1 MLKKLIITAILFA
14 GITTTAWSQEL
25 ENNDI
30 LRIHFVGNSYTYYN
44 NMPQVLYAFAE
55 SRDIRLV
62 TSKTVVGGAELREH
76 WNNGSEDKPKW
87 SINTREILEKG
98 KYDIVI
104 LQDQSMMPVDYPDS
118 IRVYV
123 RLFTELLKEMGSE
136 PVLYMTWARER
147 IPQLQDQLTVIYAE
161 AGRTHQIKV
170 APVGEAFR
178 MARTL
183 RPGMQ
188 LFADDGTHPSPEGSY
203 LAACTFFAVITG
215 EDPVGLT
222 RRPKINDQF
231 GESLVLMSLHR
242 EDAIFLQTVARDVVE
257 VWTNQELKAHAK

>member
-1 MLKKLIITAILFA
+1 MLRKLIILAILFT
-14 GITTTAWSQEL
+14 GFTTIGWCQEPVA
-25 ENNDI
+25 EDT
-30 LRIHFVGNSYTYYN
+30 LRVHFVGNSYTYYN
-44 NMPQVLYAFAE
+44 NMPQVLYAFSE
-55 SRDIRLV
+55 SRDIGLV
-62 TSKTVVGGAELREH
+62 ASKTVVGGAELREH
-76 WNNGSEDKPKW
+76 WNNGSDDKPNW

-118 IRVYV
+118 TRVYV
-123 RLFTELLKEMGSE
+123 HLFAELLKEIGSE

-147 IPQLQDQLTVIYAE
+147 IPQLQDQLTAIYAE
-161 AGRTHQIKV
+161 TGRTNHIKV

-178 MARTL
+178 MARNL
-183 RPGMQ
+183 RPAIQ
-188 LFADDGTHPSPEGSY
+188 LFADDGTHPSPHGSY

-231 GESLVLMSLHR
+231 GESMVLMTLNG
-242 EDAIFLQTVARDVVE
+242 EDATFLQTVARDVVE
-257 VWTNQELKAHAK
+257 TWTKQE